1 MRVTSLKT
9 KNPTNMKT
17 LASLLAYTWMVTFPV
32 AVCIIK
38 LQQSYAEPLPF
49 IDLAK
54 GLIMVTFA
62 AFVLAVIYRFI
73 KLLQE

>member
-1 MRVTSLKT
+1 
-9 KNPTNMKT
+9 MKT
-17 LASLLAYTWMVTFPV
+17 LASLLAYLWMVTFPV

-38 LQQSYAEPLPF
+38 LQQSQSEPLPF

-62 AFVLAVIYRFI
+62 AFVMAVIYRFI